1 MFKVSSIGNTE
12 IWKTRS
18 DWCLDIH
25 KEYVV
30 NSNVYIHVACN
41 LHCCHWRF
49 LSMTDRIIDVFVSG
63 QITRFCKM
71 SGSACIIIATKGIP
85 LFDCQI
91 ACFYR
96 YSIKL
101 LDFGNLFTLCVF
113 KFFAYWMFVVIILYD
128 SCVVHVHCLI
138 AICCLQFSGERESR
152 LRQKAGQG
160 QFDDNAVIRV
170 YDPKTGRAREYSPI
184 DDLNSTLYSRNNSQG
199 KKKVTDWLRA
209 VTKSWF

>member
-101 LDFGNLFTLCVF
+101 LNFGNLFTLCVF
-113 KFFAYWMFVVIILYD
+113 KFLLIECSWSSYYTIVVWYMYIVSLLY
-128 SCVVHVHCLI
+128 VVYSSV
-138 AICCLQFSGERESR
+138 ASGN
-152 LRQKAGQG
+152 L
-160 QFDDNAVIRV
+160 V
-170 YDPKTGRAREYSPI
+170 
-184 DDLNSTLYSRNNSQG
+184 
-199 KKKVTDWLRA
+199 
-209 VTKSWF
+209 